1 MMRTI
6 VISGGASAIGRAVA
20 VAFRARG
27 CHVITV
33 DGSKADVVADL
44 AVQAGRDNALRKIKE
59 LTNGRVDS
67 VIVSAQT
74 ATGDPGTILGLNF
87 FAATQLVE
95 GLRSLLVTGPAPRV
109 VLVSCEAILQPH
121 DLAIIDACLAKD
133 EYEARSAAASAPE
146 FAYASS
152 KLALSYWVKQQAVSH
167 QWSGAGIIL
176 NAVAPGVEGTKT
188 PPVTDSEESRAAPD
202 RTPPTRIGRSPQP
215 NELAAL
221 IVFLASPENSHI
233 IGQTIFCDGGAEAAL
248 RPHHV

>member
-1 MMRTI
+1 MRTI

-59 LTNGRVDS
+59 LTNGHVDS

-74 ATGDPGTILGLNF
+74 STGDPETMLGLNF

-95 GLRSLLVTGPAPRV
+95 GLRSLLVTGAAPRV

-133 EYEARSAAASAPE
+133 EYEARSAAASAPD

-152 KLALSYWVKQQAVSH
+152 KLALSYWVKQQAVTQ
-167 QWSGAGIIL
+167 QWSGAGILL
-176 NAVAPGVEGTKT
+176 NAVAPGVKRTKT
-188 PPVTDSEESRAAPD
+188 SPAADSEKSRAVPD
-202 RTPPTRIGRSPQP
+202 RTPPTRISRSPQP